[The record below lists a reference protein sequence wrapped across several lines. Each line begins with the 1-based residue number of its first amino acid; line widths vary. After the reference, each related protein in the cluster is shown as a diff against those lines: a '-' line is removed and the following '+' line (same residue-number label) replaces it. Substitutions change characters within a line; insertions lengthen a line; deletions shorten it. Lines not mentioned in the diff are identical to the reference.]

1 MLAGLSGELDRLFC
15 LWFHPI
21 EGDSDFALVD
31 EFFLLLLDSGEG
43 DRDSASL
50 FSGLL
55 SSILD
60 KVLWFS
66 LSL

>member
-15 LWFHPI
+15 LWFRPI